1 MRASIF
7 SVFMAGLICLVSS
20 STCQAQTETI
30 IDNDSRVQ
38 KISGDFKFTEGP
50 VWDRESTLY
59 FSDIPNQT
67 IHSWT
72 ATDGVQSFRV
82 LDGSCNGLRIDS
94 EGRILVCQPTGRAV
108 IRISRD
114 GEVETLASSYEGKRL
129 NSPNDLWIDP
139 SGGIYFTDPRY
150 GSMDDLQQG
159 GFHVYYIPAD
169 GSPIKRVIDDLVK
182 PNGVIGT
189 ADGKKLF
196 VADPGAQKT
205 YAYEITAPGVL
216 GKRTLAA
223 DSGSDGLSVDSL
235 GNLYVTGP
243 SIRVF
248 NTDAQEIASIP
259 VPENA
264 ANMTFGGADG
274 KTLFITARTGLYFVK
289 LNVTD
294 GSDPFLNRASS
305 K

>member
-1 MRASIF
+1 MRASIY
-7 SVFMAGLICLVSS
+7 SAILAGLVCFASS
-20 STCQAQTETI
+20 STCQAQSEAI
-30 IDNDSRVQ
+30 IDRDSKVQ

-59 FSDIPNQT
+59 FSDIPNKT

-72 ATDGVQSFRV
+72 ADDGVQTLRV

-108 IRISRD
+108 IRITPNGD
-114 GEVETLASSYEGKRL
+114 VETIASSYDDKTL

-139 SGGIYFTDPRY
+139 QGGVYFTDPRY
-150 GSMDDLQQG
+150 GNMDDLQQS

-189 ADGKKLF
+189 VDGKKLF

-223 DSGSDGLSVDSL
+223 DAGSDGLSVDSL

-248 NTDAQEIASIP
+248 NTNAEEIASIP

-274 KTLFITARTGLYFVK
+274 KTLFITARTGLYSVELK
-289 LNVTD
+289 VTD
-294 GSDPFLNRASS
+294 GSDPFAKGTPS